1 VSDTGDYILGTVGL
15 LAVVLTMAIA
25 GRTTRRAALPGWTG
39 TPAVL
44 ADAVIAIGY
53 LVVISELLGLFG
65 ILDGVLLVAACLIVG
80 GGALRLEPMLIRA
93 GGRVARWSKGRG
105 SEQREAPRVGRIE
118 LGAAIVIALIVAAQ
132 WAGPTLLALDR
143 GIYGGDSLWYH
154 MPLAAHIAQTGSV
167 TSLLYTDPL
176 YLNWFYPQVSE
187 LIHAGGIL
195 LYGNDF
201 LSPLLNMAWLGLALF
216 AGWCIGRPYGT
227 GPTSLAAVAAVLAAN
242 LLFSRQPGNANND
255 VVAIALFLAAVALL
269 VNSRW
274 PGSEREFPAGSA
286 SAASPPHPPTPP
298 QSAPPAAGQ
307 PWAPSVS
314 WRPLRGL
321 VRQVLA
327 RRGRP
332 QPKVEETQSGGE
344 AAFGRRP
351 RPITLPVGTLMV
363 AGLAAGL
370 ALGTKLT
377 VVPPVLALTVGVI
390 AIAGKG
396 ERWRAAAT
404 WLGGMVVG
412 GGYWYVRNLI
422 VSGNPFPW
430 QDIGPI
436 HHAEALQG
444 RHPYAILHYATD
456 TDVWGKFFTPALHE
470 RLGELWP
477 AYLALAVIGVV
488 LVLWRG
494 GRVERM
500 LGAVALVAAIAYL
513 LTPLGASGPEG
524 MPVGFRLNIRY
535 LAPGLIL
542 ALTLVAIPPFK
553 GDREVWRL
561 GSLQRLWRLGTL
573 AVFAVLVVVSAGAVE
588 AIDTDRIPGTAAI
601 ALALVAVPLGLVF
614 LSRRGLSPV
623 PLAGIGAVAIIAL
636 AVGGRFAQDHYLDER
651 YSSTAP
657 DYPTTEQPSVELGQ
671 GLGAAYDWARGTQD
685 LKIAL
690 SGTMGALFQYG
701 LWGGDSSN
709 DVRYIGQHGPR
720 GSFDEI
726 PQCPEW
732 IGALN
737 DGNYDYVVTTPTYHQ
752 DDPAADTIPVQ
763 RKWISRAGNVKRV
776 AGANLV
782 DVWRV
787 TGPLNPLACTAP
799 SRGAPPPSATGE

>member
-1 VSDTGDYILGTVGL
+1 VSSTGDYILGSIGL
-15 LAVVLTMAIA
+15 LAVVLSMAIA
-25 GRTTRRAALPGWTG
+25 GRTARRAALPGWTG
-39 TPAVL
+39 TPGLLADSVL
-44 ADAVIAIGY
+44 AIAI

-80 GGALRLEPMLIRA
+80 GGAVRLEPMLISA
-93 GGRVARWSKGRG
+93 GDRMATWGEARG
-105 SEQREAPRVGRIE
+105 SEEREAPPASRIE
-118 LGAAIVIALIVAAQ
+118 LGAAIVIALIVVAQ

-154 MPLAAHIAQTGSV
+154 LPLAAHIAQSGSV

-187 LIHAGGIL
+187 LVHAGGIL

-216 AGWCIGRPYGT
+216 AGWCIGRPYGC
-227 GPTSLAAVAAVLAAN
+227 GATSLAAVASVMAAN

-255 VVAIALFLAAVALL
+255 VVAIALFLSAVALL
-269 VNSRW
+269 VNTRW
-274 PGSEREFPAGSA
+274 PGSD
-286 SAASPPHPPTPP
+286 
-298 QSAPPAAGQ
+298 
-307 PWAPSVS
+307 
-314 WRPLRGL
+314 
-321 VRQVLA
+321 
-327 RRGRP
+327 RR
-332 QPKVEETQSGGE
+332 SD
-344 AAFGRRP
+344 A
-351 RPITLPVGTLMV
+351 TLPLGALIV

-390 AIAGKG
+390 VIAGRG
-396 ERWRAAAT
+396 ERGRAAAT
-404 WLGGMVVG
+404 WLAGMVVG

-444 RHPYAILHYATD
+444 RHPYAIVHYATD

-488 LVLWRG
+488 LALWRG
-494 GRVERM
+494 GRMERM
-500 LGAVALVAAIAYL
+500 LGAVALLSAVAYL

-542 ALTLVAIPPFK
+542 ALTLLAIPPFAS
-553 GDREVWRL
+553 DREVWRL
-561 GSLQRLWRLGTL
+561 GGIQRLWRLGTFAL
-573 AVFAVLVVVSAGAVE
+573 FAVLVVVSAGAIG
-588 AIDTDRIPGTAAI
+588 AIDTDRIPGTAVI

-614 LSRRGLSPV
+614 LSRRGLAPV
-623 PLAGIGAVAIIAL
+623 PLAGIGAVALIAL
-636 AVGGRFAQDHYLDER
+636 AVGGRFVQDHYLDER

-657 DYPTTEQPSVELGQ
+657 DYPKTEQPAVELGQ
-671 GLGAAYDWARGTQD
+671 GLGAAYDWARGTHD

-701 LWGGDSSN
+701 LWGGDSNN
-709 DVRYIGQHGPR
+709 DVRYVGERGPR
-720 GSFDEI
+720 GSFNEI
-726 PQCPEW
+726 SQCPEW
-732 IGALN
+732 IAALN
-737 DGNYDYVVTTPTYHQ
+737 DGGYNYVITTPTYHQ
-752 DDPAADTIPVQ
+752 DDPAADTAPVQ
-763 RKWISRAGNVKRV
+763 RDWISRAGNVQRV

-782 DVWRV
+782 DVWKV
-787 TGPLNPLACTAP
+787 TGPLDPLACAAP
-799 SRGAPPPSATGE
+799 AGGAAPKTGAPLPSVTGE

>member
-1 VSDTGDYILGTVGL
+1 VSSTGDYILGSIGL
-15 LAVVLTMAIA
+15 LAVVLSMAIA
-25 GRTTRRAALPGWTG
+25 GRTARRAALPSWTG
-39 TPAVL
+39 APGLL
-44 ADAVIAIGY
+44 ADAVLAIGI
-53 LVVISELLGLFG
+53 LVVISQLLGLFG

-80 GGALRLEPMLIRA
+80 GGAIRLEPMLIRA
-93 GGRVARWSKGRG
+93 GARVSGPDTG
-105 SEQREAPRVGRIE
+105 TGTNQLREAPGSTLFE
-118 LGAAIVIALIVAAQ
+118 LGAAIVIAVIVVAQ

-154 MPLAAHIAQTGSV
+154 LPLAAHIAGSGSV

-187 LIHAGGIL
+187 LVHAGGIL

-216 AGWCIGRPYGT
+216 AGWSIGRPYGSGAT
-227 GPTSLAAVAAVLAAN
+227 GLAAVASVMAAN

-255 VVAIALFLAAVALL
+255 VVAIALFLSAVALL

-274 PGSEREFPAGSA
+274 PQRRL
-286 SAASPPHPPTPP
+286 
-298 QSAPPAAGQ
+298 
-307 PWAPSVS
+307 
-314 WRPLRGL
+314 RP
-321 VRQVLA
+321 
-327 RRGRP
+327 
-332 QPKVEETQSGGE
+332 ETG
-344 AAFGRRP
+344 
-351 RPITLPVGTLMV
+351 LPVGALLV

-390 AIAGKG
+390 VIAGRG
-396 ERWRAAAT
+396 QRARAAAT

-412 GGYWYVRNLI
+412 GGYWYARNLI

-444 RHPYAILHYATD
+444 RHPYAIVHYATD

-494 GRVERM
+494 GRMERM

-542 ALTLVAIPPFK
+542 ALTLVAMPPFT
-553 GDREVWRL
+553 GDREVWLL
-561 GSLQRLWRLGTL
+561 GGAQRLWRLGTL
-573 AVFAVLVVVSAGAVE
+573 TIFALLIVVSAGAIG
-588 AIDTDRIPGTAAI
+588 AIDTDRIPGTAV
-601 ALALVAVPLGLVF
+601 LVVALVVLPLLLVF
-614 LSRRGLSPV
+614 LSRRGLAPV
-623 PLAGIGAVAIIAL
+623 PLAGIGAAALIAL
-636 AVGGRFAQDHYLDER
+636 AVGGRFVQDHYLNER
-651 YSSTAP
+651 YSSAAP
-657 DYPTTEQPSVELGQ
+657 DYPKTEQPAVELGQ
-671 GLGAAYDWARGTQD
+671 GLGAAYDWARGTQN
-685 LKIAL
+685 LRIGL

-709 DVRYIGQHGPR
+709 DVRYIGQKGPR

-737 DGNYDYVVTTPTYHQ
+737 DGDFDYVITTPTYHQ
-752 DDPAADTIPVQ
+752 DDPAADTAPVQ
-763 RKWISRAGNVKRV
+763 RDWISRTGGAKRV
-776 AGANLV
+776 AGAGLV
-782 DVWRV
+782 DIWKI
-787 TGPLNPLACTAP
+787 TGPLDPLACA
-799 SRGAPPPSATGE
+799 APPTTGDGKNPAKILPSVTGE

>member
-1 VSDTGDYILGTVGL
+1 VSSTGDYILGSIGL
-15 LAVVLTMAIA
+15 LAIVVSMAIA
-25 GRTTRRAALPGWTG
+25 GRTMRRAALPSWTG
-39 TPAVL
+39 APGLLADTVL
-44 ADAVIAIGY
+44 AIAI
-53 LVVISELLGLFG
+53 LIVISELLGLFG
-65 ILDGVLLVAACLIVG
+65 ILDGVLLVAAAVIVG
-80 GGALRLEPMLIRA
+80 GGAIRLEPMLIRA
-93 GGRVARWSKGRG
+93 GDRVAQRG
-105 SEQREAPRVGRIE
+105 FGPDSDLREASRATPYE
-118 LGAAIVIALIVAAQ
+118 LAAAIVITLIVVAE

-154 MPLAAHIAQTGSV
+154 LPLAAHLAESGSV

-187 LIHAGGIL
+187 LVHAGGIL

-216 AGWCIGRPYGT
+216 AGWCIGRPYGS
-227 GPTSLAAVAAVLAAN
+227 GATSLAAVASVMAAN

-255 VVAIALFLAAVALL
+255 VVAIALFLSAVALL
-269 VNSRW
+269 VNTRW
-274 PGSEREFPAGSA
+274 PGGWPR
-286 SAASPPHPPTPP
+286 SAA
-298 QSAPPAAGQ
+298 AG
-307 PWAPSVS
+307 
-314 WRPLRGL
+314 
-321 VRQVLA
+321 
-327 RRGRP
+327 
-332 QPKVEETQSGGE
+332 
-344 AAFGRRP
+344 
-351 RPITLPVGTLMV
+351 LPVGALIV
-363 AGLAAGL
+363 GGLAAGL

-390 AIAGKG
+390 VIAGRG
-396 ERWRAAAT
+396 ERARATAA

-444 RHPYAILHYATD
+444 RHPYAIVHYATD

-488 LVLWRG
+488 LALWRG
-494 GRVERM
+494 GRMERM

-542 ALTLVAIPPFK
+542 ALTLIAIPPFA

-561 GSLQRLWRLGTL
+561 GGAQRLWRVGTL
-573 AVFAVLVVVSAGAVE
+573 AIFAVLVVVSAGAIG
-588 AIDTDRIPGTAAI
+588 AIDTDRIPGTAVI
-601 ALALVAVPLGLVF
+601 VLALVVVPLGLVF
-614 LSRRGLSPV
+614 LSRRGLAPV
-623 PLAGIGAVAIIAL
+623 PLAGIGAVAVIAL
-636 AVGGRFAQDHYLDER
+636 AVGGRFVQDHYLDER
-651 YSSTAP
+651 YSSAAP
-657 DYPTTEQPSVELGQ
+657 DYPTTEQPAVELGQ
-671 GLGAAYDWARGTQD
+671 GLGAAYEWARGTQD
-685 LKIAL
+685 LSIGL

-709 DVRYIGQHGPR
+709 DVRYIGQRGPR

-726 PQCPEW
+726 PQCPEF
-732 IGALN
+732 IAALN
-737 DGNYDYVVTTPTYHQ
+737 DGDFDYVVTTPTYHQ
-752 DDPAADTIPVQ
+752 DDPAADTAPVQ
-763 RKWISRAGNVKRV
+763 RDWISRSGGAKRV

-782 DVWRV
+782 DVWKI
-787 TGPLNPLACTAP
+787 TGPLDPTACAAP
-799 SRGAPPPSATGE
+799 AGGAAPPPGAPLPSVTGE

>member
-1 VSDTGDYILGTVGL
+1 VSNTGDYILGTVGL
-15 LAVVLTMAIA
+15 LAVVISLAIA

-39 TPAVL
+39 TPALL
-44 ADAVIAIGY
+44 ADSVLAIGY
-53 LVVISELLGLFG
+53 LVVIAELLGLFG

-80 GGALRLEPMLIRA
+80 GGAVRLEPMLIRA
-93 GGRVARWSKGRG
+93 GARVAHWGRERE
-105 SEQREAPRVGRIE
+105 SEEREAPAVSSLE

-154 MPLAAHIAQTGSV
+154 LPLAAHIAQTGSV

-187 LIHAGGIL
+187 LVHAGGIL

-201 LSPLLNMAWLGLALF
+201 PSPLLNMAWLGLALF

-227 GPTSLAAVAAVLAAN
+227 GATSLAAVAAVMAAN

-255 VVAIALFLAAVALL
+255 VVAIALFLSGVALL
-269 VNSRW
+269 VNARW
-274 PGSEREFPAGSA
+274 PGTERGPAEAEPASEPHS
-286 SAASPPHPPTPP
+286 SPPAPP

-307 PWAPSVS
+307 SWAPSVG
-314 WRPLRGL
+314 WRPLRTSA
-321 VRQVLA
+321 RQALA
-327 RRGRP
+327 RMTRP
-332 QPKVEETQSGGE
+332 KPS
-344 AAFGRRP
+344 P
-351 RPITLPVGTLMV
+351 RPVTLPLGALMV

-377 VVPPVLALTVGVI
+377 VVPPVLALTLGVI
-390 AIAGKG
+390 VIAGRG
-396 ERWRAAAT
+396 HRWRAAAT
-404 WLGGMVVG
+404 WLGGMAVG

-444 RHPYAILHYATD
+444 RHPYSIVHYATD
-456 TDVWGKFFTPALHE
+456 TDVWGRYFTPALHE
-470 RLGELWP
+470 RLGDLWP
-477 AYLALAVIGVV
+477 AYLALAVIGVL

-494 GRVERM
+494 GRMERM
-500 LGAVALVAAIAYL
+500 LGAVALLSAIAYL
-513 LTPLGASGPEG
+513 LTPLGASGPDG

-542 ALTLVAIPPFK
+542 ALTLLAIPPFK
-553 GDREVWRL
+553 TDREVWRL
-561 GSLQRLWRLGTL
+561 GSVQRLWRLGTL
-573 AVFAVLVVVSAGAVE
+573 AIFAVLVVVSAGAIE
-588 AIDTDRIPGTAAI
+588 AIDTGRIPGTAVL
-601 ALALVAVPLGLVF
+601 ALALAALPVLLVF
-614 LSRRGLSPV
+614 LSRRGLAPV
-623 PLAGIGAVAIIAL
+623 PLAGVGAAALIAL
-636 AVGGRFAQDHYLDER
+636 AVGGRFAQDTYLDHR

-657 DYPTTEQPSVELGQ
+657 DYPKPPEHPGVELDQ
-671 GLGAAYDWARGTQD
+671 GLGAAYDWARGTHD
-685 LKIAL
+685 LKVAL

-709 DVRYIGQHGPR
+709 DVEYIGQHGPR

-726 PQCPEW
+726 AQCPEW
-732 IGALN
+732 IAALN

-752 DDPAADTIPVQ
+752 DNPAADTEPIQ
-763 RKWISRAGNVKRV
+763 RQWISRAINVKRV

-782 DVWRV
+782 DVWKV
-787 TGPLNPLACTAP
+787 TGALDPLACAAP
-799 SRGAPPPSATGE
+799 TGGGAPPPGAPLPSVTGE